1 MKDVRRLKDLLNH
14 YKEISSIGMNAI
26 TRIANIQMIQNNVA
40 VCEIIQDVAEQYGP
54 VISRI
59 ELIIEEME
67 GI

>member
-1 MKDVRRLKDLLNH
+1 LKDVRRLKDLLNH